1 MWRWV
6 VVGTSQPAIILER
19 IDCIYNG
26 RIYYSLLLE
35 IIATSFLVIVVAQ
48 KALVG
53 PGTFLQEDGRL
64 IRSRI
69 LKMNIQRDTRQ
80 NLTILYSLDTFNRLD
95 NSR

>member
-1 MWRWV
+1 MKRCKPLD
-6 VVGTSQPAIILER
+6 TTPS
-19 IDCIYNG
+19 C
-26 RIYYSLLLE
+26 SKLLQQV
-35 IIATSFLVIVVAQ
+35 FLVIVVAQ

-69 LKMNIQRDTRQ
+69 LEMNIQRDTRQ
-80 NLTILYSLDTFNRLD
+80 NLTILYSLDTFNRFC

>member
-1 MWRWV
+1 MYNTKTE
-6 VVGTSQPAIILER
+6 GTKLYGWLALEF
-19 IDCIYNG
+19 YF
-26 RIYYSLLLE
+26 YSYSLLLE

-80 NLTILYSLDTFNRLD
+80 NLTILYSLDTFNRFD